1 MIVLERKLIPL
12 MLLLELI
19 TVNLSPISTANPQM
33 AISSFTFE
41 SCHPSHA
48 KSSSIFSQSMRM
60 RRNCSKNSYLN
71 ANVKNFKDWFRERGY
86 PEDMVNNNK
95 KDTWKSFI
103 RLL

>member
-48 KSSSIFSQSMRM
+48 KSLIIFCQPLRI
-60 RRNCSKNSYLN
+60 RRICL
-71 ANVKNFKDWFRERGY
+71 RE
-86 PEDMVNNNK
+86 V
-95 KDTWKSFI
+95 I
-103 RLL
+103 LLVILESLRTS

>member
-1 MIVLERKLIPL
+1 MIVIERKLIPL

-48 KSSSIFSQSMRM
+48 KSSIIFCQPLRI
-60 RRNCSKNSYLN
+60 RRICSKRSDL
-71 ANVKNFKDWFRERGY
+71 ASNFRKLKD
-86 PEDMVNNNK
+86 
-95 KDTWKSFI
+95 
-103 RLL
+103 

>member
-1 MIVLERKLIPL
+1 
-12 MLLLELI
+12 
-19 TVNLSPISTANPQM
+19 
-33 AISSFTFE
+33 
-41 SCHPSHA
+41 
-48 KSSSIFSQSMRM
+48 M